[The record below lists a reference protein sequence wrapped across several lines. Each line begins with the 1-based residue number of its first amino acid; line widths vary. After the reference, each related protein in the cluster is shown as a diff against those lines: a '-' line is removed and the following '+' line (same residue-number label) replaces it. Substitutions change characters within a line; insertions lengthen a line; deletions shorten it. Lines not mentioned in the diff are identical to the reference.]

1 MTDILIIATV
11 VTSLATIG
19 LASSLDIHGTV
30 GYAVARGAGAAPIG
44 GTVDRHLSVFL
55 PYDRLACHEDQLTR
69 AAMIVMRAVPLARD
83 ALLSRI
89 GAPPSARLPEVE
101 LDMQTPHVVVP
112 PPGGADVEPFV
123 LQELVSVFLSPD
135 VGLDLSSGKIH
146 ERDREQ
152 RLDGVLR
159 FGSDLA
165 VAIESKVIGLAAT
178 RQAEQLRMRGVE
190 VKRSRIVSLG
200 WHELL
205 EDWWALLE
213 REMLAPAE
221 RVLMEDLFG
230 FAEDYFSGLLPFTTL
245 GRAGEHDLRRQRR
258 LVALLREAAGC
269 EDVTGETRP
278 WAAASLMLDKAL
290 GTTSTQR
297 VTLRYEPGHLL
308 LQSYPAELKP
318 QAEAFYK
325 TDRAQRLL
333 DLAAGEHD
341 RWHVRPNLQLAFRFA
356 TVPQR
361 LFARTCLEVD
371 EYVRRWSGE
380 DFSQIGAHHY
390 DQVRSDLWPWLCER
404 GYASPDEDQQ
414 LVEFLAR
421 LGHRDAHLRPGI
433 LVERSWAWAQAV
445 DLDERGG
452 LAGEVRGALTDLLT
466 TLNEPLPGGITAAS
480 TGVKPLLP
488 SSMFAFAFS
497 RVAPAWRVR
506 GSRHSGLYGRTLC
519 RT

>member
-1 MTDILIIATV
+1 
-11 VTSLATIG
+11 
-19 LASSLDIHGTV
+19 
-30 GYAVARGAGAAPIG
+30 
-44 GTVDRHLSVFL
+44 VDRHLSVFL
-55 PYDRLACHEDQLTR
+55 PYDRLARHEDQLTR

-83 ALLSRI
+83 ALLARI

-101 LDMQTPHVVVP
+101 LDMQTPYVAVP
-112 PPGGADVEPFV
+112 PPRGADAEPFA

-135 VGLDLSSGKIH
+135 VGLDLSSGEIQ
-146 ERDREQ
+146 ERDGEQ

-159 FGSDLA
+159 FGGELA
-165 VAIESKVIGLAAT
+165 VAIESKVVGLAAT
-178 RQAEQLRMRGVE
+178 GQAGQLRMRGVE
-190 VKRSRIVSLG
+190 VNRSRIVSLG

-213 REMLAPAE
+213 RGMLAPAE

-230 FAEDYFSGLLPFTTL
+230 FAEDHFPGLLPFTTL
-245 GRAGEHDLRRQRR
+245 GRAGEHELRRQRR
-258 LVALLREAAGC
+258 LVALLRAAAGL
-269 EDVTGETRP
+269 EDVTGEMHS
-278 WAAASLMLDKAL
+278 WAAATLMLDRAL
-290 GTTSTQR
+290 GTKSTQR

-333 DLAAGEHD
+333 DLAAREHD
-341 RWHVRPNLQLAFRFA
+341 RWRIQPNLQLAFRFA

-361 LFARTCLEVD
+361 LFTRTCLEAD

-380 DFSQIGAHHY
+380 DFSRVGAHHY
-390 DQVRSDLWPWLCER
+390 DQIRSHLWPWLCER

-414 LVEFLAR
+414 LEEFLDR

-433 LVERSWAWAQAV
+433 RIERSWAWAQAV

-452 LAGEVRGALTDLLT
+452 LAGEVRGALSDLLT
-466 TLNEPLPGGITAAS
+466 ALNEPSLTGGVTAAS
-480 TGVKPLLP
+480 AGVMSLLLA
-488 SSMFAFAFS
+488 SMFASAFS
-497 RVAPAWRVR
+497 RAARRGTCGGVDAP
-506 GSRHSGLYGRTLC
+506 GFTGRTSTWRLSSHGHC
-519 RT
+519 PDGYP

>member
-1 MTDILIIATV
+1 
-11 VTSLATIG
+11 
-19 LASSLDIHGTV
+19 
-30 GYAVARGAGAAPIG
+30 
-44 GTVDRHLSVFL
+44 VDRHLSVFL

-83 ALLSRI
+83 ALLARI

-112 PPGGADVEPFV
+112 PPRGAEVEPFV

-135 VGLDLSSGKIH
+135 VGLGLSGGKIQ
-146 ERDREQ
+146 ERDGEQ

-165 VAIESKVIGLAAT
+165 VAIESKVVGLAAT
-178 RQAEQLRMRGVE
+178 QQAEQLRMRGVE
-190 VKRSRIVSLG
+190 VNRSRVVSLG

-213 REMLAPAE
+213 RGMLAPAE
-221 RVLMEDLFG
+221 RLLTEDLFG
-230 FAEDYFSGLLPFTTL
+230 FAEGHFPGLLPFTTL
-245 GRAGEHDLRRQRR
+245 GRAGEHELRRQRR
-258 LVALLREAAGC
+258 LVALLRAAAGS
-269 EDVTGETRP
+269 EDVTGEMHP
-278 WAAASLMLDKAL
+278 WAAATLMLDRAL

-308 LQSYPAELKP
+308 LQSYPAELKA

-333 DLAAGEHD
+333 ELAARGHD

-361 LFARTCLEVD
+361 LFTRTCLEAG

-380 DFSQIGAHHY
+380 DFSQVGAHRH
-390 DQVRSDLWPWLCER
+390 DQVRSHLWPWLCER

-414 LVEFLAR
+414 LEEFLGR

-433 LVERSWAWAQAV
+433 RIERSWAWAKAV

-466 TLNEPLPGGITAAS
+466 ALNEPLPGGITAAPA
-480 TGVKPLLP
+480 GVTPLLLP
-488 SSMFAFAFS
+488 GMLAAAVS
-497 RVAPAWRVR
+497 RVAPAWNTRR
-506 GSRHSGLYGRTLC
+506 S
-519 RT
+519 